1 MAKADSPKMT
11 NRLFKCEL
19 YLEHFFMLYMN
30 FRALC
35 IVSHH
40 FIKIPGLI
48 KRIFTNIFHT
58 STSTLHLAA
67 LTDVQVILFVSPRS
81 TVWRFS
87 AACESVLLDV
97 SGAFCKEGDVSR
109 QALLKAGDN
118 HSLSQTHTLQPLD
131 PNFSCQGSQLG
142 HKLL

>member
-1 MAKADSPKMT
+1 
-11 NRLFKCEL
+11 
-19 YLEHFFMLYMN
+19 MN
-30 FRALC
+30 SRALF
-35 IVSHH
+35 IISHH
-40 FIKIPGLI
+40 YIQITGLI
-48 KRIFTNIFHT
+48 KCIFTNIFYTHLN
-58 STSTLHLAA
+58 STLHLAA
-67 LTDVQVILFVSPRS
+67 LIVDQVILFVSPRS

-97 SGAFCKEGDVSR
+97 SGAFCKEGDVSG

-131 PNFSCQGSQLG
+131 PNFSYQGSQQG